1 MFSVSSPLNPFLLRF
16 KQNMTGSLKL
26 LIVFLNHASSGWH
39 MQKDTNVTTKKW
51 SVLNILVSFYCIGS
65 LCQKN
70 WSISKCEKYILC
82 FTKHS
87 KCSLRQPLITPPS
100 PKRFVLRSLDRM
112 ATNGYYLFSKFN
124 RFGVCH
130 LCELKVHMKVKLRK
144 PFTVSK
150 QFVRFSSSV

>member
-1 MFSVSSPLNPFLLRF
+1 
-16 KQNMTGSLKL
+16 
-26 LIVFLNHASSGWH
+26 

-65 LCQKN
+65 LCQKKTDQFQN
-70 WSISKCEKYILC
+70 VRNIYYVLQKARNAVSDNLKSLPAPPRDLC
-82 FTKHS
+82 S
-87 KCSLRQPLITPPS
+87 GG
-100 PKRFVLRSLDRM
+100 SLDRM

-130 LCELKVHMKVKLRK
+130 LCELKVHMQVKPRK

-150 QFVRFSSSV
+150 PFVRFSSSV